1 MLRKVGVLVGLL
13 VFAGGLWGAD
23 PQEKKAS
30 KKSKAVTAKVVSVD
44 AANGMLTVKSKEGK
58 EKELAVGEHTKFMDS
73 QGNEVTEGIKDKRLA
88 AGTDVRVMLDEDGK
102 TVKEL
107 HLVAKAKTAQASG
120 RPSKVFPV
128 PAKGTVAQE
137 PAKRAS
143 TGPKMPLPIAGTVVK
158 VDKAK
163 KEIVLQMLDT
173 KGNGKGKGKGE
184 ERTIEVKEGVKLLG
198 AEGDEADVGGF
209 RVGDPVIVQE
219 KDGKVTQ
226 LQIFKLGAEKR
237 KVKK

>member
-30 KKSKAVTAKVVSVD
+30 KKSAKAVTAKVVSVD
-44 AANGMLTVKSKEGK
+44 AANGMLTVKSKDGK
-58 EKELAVGEHTKFMDS
+58 EKELKVGENTKFMDS
-73 QGNEVTEGIKDKRLA
+73 KGEEVSAGIKDKRLA
-88 AGTDVRVMLDEDGK
+88 AGTDVRLMLDEDGT

-120 RPSKVFPV
+120 KPSKVFPV
-128 PAKGTVAQE
+128 PPKGTVVAQE
-137 PAKRAS
+137 PPKH
-143 TGPKMPLPIAGTVVK
+143 TGPQTPLPPIGTVVK
-158 VDKAK
+158 VNKAK
-163 KEIVLQMLDT
+163 KEIVVQMVGS
-173 KGNGKGKGKGE
+173 KSKGKGE
-184 ERTIEVKEGVKLLG
+184 EKTIEVTDSVKLLG
-198 AEGDEADVGGF
+198 ADGDGADFGGF
-209 RVGDPVIVQE
+209 RPGDAVLLQE

-226 LQIFKLGAEKR
+226 LQIFKLGGGEKR

>member
-30 KKSKAVTAKVVSVD
+30 KKGAKAVTAKVVSVD

-58 EKELAVGEHTKFMDS
+58 EKELKVGEHTKFTDS
-73 QGNEVTEGIKDKRLA
+73 QGNEVSEGIKDKRLA
-88 AGTDVRVMLDEDGK
+88 AGTDVRIILDEDGA

-128 PAKGTVAQE
+128 PPKGTVVAQE
-137 PAKRAS
+137 PQKH
-143 TGPKMPLPIAGTVVK
+143 TGPQIPLPPVGTVVK
-158 VDKAK
+158 VNKAK
-163 KEIVLQMLDT
+163 KEIVVQMVGSKST
-173 KGNGKGKGKGE
+173 GKGE
-184 ERTIEVKEGVKLLG
+184 EKTIEVKDGVKLLG
-198 AEGDEADVGGF
+198 SEGDEADVGGF
-209 RVGDPVIVQE
+209 RPGDAVVVQE

-226 LQIFKLGAEKR
+226 LQIFKLGGGEKR